1 MSPKPRADLFNSDIS
16 MEGRLDVGGQDD
28 EIEDVWREEQSRTL
42 KDDGGNISV

>member
-1 MSPKPRADLFNSDIS
+1 MSPKPRADSFNSDIS

-28 EIEDVWREEQSRTL
+28 ETEDIWREEQSSTV